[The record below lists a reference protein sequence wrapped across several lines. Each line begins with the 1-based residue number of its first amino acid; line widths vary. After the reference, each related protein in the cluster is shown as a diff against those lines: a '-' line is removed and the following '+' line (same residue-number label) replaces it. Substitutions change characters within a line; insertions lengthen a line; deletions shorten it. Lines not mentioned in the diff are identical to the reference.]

1 MKAPPEHVEQITA
14 DRLREVIVGLKC
26 PAPSNNELSEMA
38 AAYAAMQLFDRD
50 PKVELASE
58 PGVSARNIVTGKVRV
73 TNVPVHLRHVVARG
87 ATKHWKQKNWSDRAP
102 DIAAPFRRAMKG
114 VDPTCRSA
122 TETGLS
128 RALLRLS
135 YRLFSPV
142 STRLSPPLAKFSH
155 GRHAPVCKRRGLQ
168 PLIPFI

>member
-1 MKAPPEHVEQITA
+1 MKGPPEHVEQITA

-26 PAPSNNELSEMA
+26 PAPSKNELSEMA

-114 VDPTCRSA
+114 VDPN
-122 TETGLS
+122 LP
-128 RALLRLS
+128 LRD
-135 YRLFSPV
+135 RDGPV
-142 STRLSPPLAKFSH
+142 ARFVA
-155 GRHAPVCKRRGLQ
+155 AVI
-168 PLIPFI
+168 PLIFPGQHPSVSAVGQVLARKTRARL